1 MRGWDYNH
9 LKRICKR
16 LGIPYTRFHDL
27 RHTFATISLENGD
40 NIKTVSE
47 NLGHATVAFTL
58 DIYGHVSDEMRRESA
73 AKMQIFYENLNR
85 KKNSGK
91 GTGKGTGA
99 K

>member
-1 MRGWDYNH
+1 MLRFQ
-9 LKRICKR
+9 LAI
-16 LGIPYTRFHDL
+16 IPYTRFHDL

-58 DIYGHVSDEMRRESA
+58 DVYGHVSDEMRRESA
-73 AKMQIFYENLNR
+73 AKMQTFYENLNNT
-85 KKNSGK
+85 KNSGK